1 MPLTTIQPVCAIR
14 DYLLALPEAAA
25 WPALVEV
32 FEVSQQKPRLDWELP
47 LLACESAG
55 GQPARAL
62 PAAAAI
68 ACMQISIILV
78 DDMLDD
84 DPRGQ
89 HNQIGAGAAANLAL
103 AYQAAALRILLQA
116 EVDDQTRTALA
127 QELGRMGHA
136 TALGQHWDTQN
147 LADEAHYW
155 RVVAAKS
162 TPFYGAAFYLGA
174 LCGQAAPPAARA
186 LRQFGV
192 LLGEMIQIQDDLIDA
207 FQLPANPD
215 WRPGRN
221 NLLLL
226 YAQTVNHAGQARFR
240 QLRAQANDME
250 CLQEAQDILIRC
262 GAVSYAAYQLMAR
275 YETGRQIVTELNLTA
290 TEKLTGLLSA
300 QIRPMKELL
309 QDFGIES

>member
-1 MPLTTIQPVCAIR
+1 MQPVCAIR
-14 DYLLALPEAAA
+14 DYLLALPEAAE
-25 WPALVEV
+25 WPAMIEV
-32 FEVSQQKPRLDWELP
+32 FEGAQQKPRPDWDLP
-47 LLACESAG
+47 LLACQVVG
-55 GQPARAL
+55 GAPAQAM

-78 DDMLDD
+78 DDMLDE

-89 HNQIGAGAAANLAL
+89 HNQIGGGAAANLAV
-103 AYQAAALRILLQA
+103 AYQSAALRILLQA
-116 EVDDQTRTALA
+116 EVDEQTRVALA
-127 QELGRMGHA
+127 QELGLLGHA

-155 RVVAAKS
+155 RVVQAKS

-174 LCGQAAPPAARA
+174 LCGQAEPAAAQA
-186 LRQFGV
+186 LRQFGI

-215 WRPGRN
+215 WRQGGN

-226 YAQTVNHAGQARFR
+226 YAQTVAHTEQARFR
-240 QLRAQANDME
+240 QLRVQADRAE
-250 CLQEAQDILIRC
+250 CLQEAQNILVRC

-275 YETGRQIVTELNLTA
+275 FEKGQQIVTALPLPA
-290 TEKLTGLLSA
+290 TEKLTSLLSA
-300 QIRPMKELL
+300 QIRPLQELL
-309 QDFGIES
+309 RDFDIKS